1 MTVAEQVATILLAA
15 AATMATRFLPF
26 VAFGGSRE
34 TPAIVT
40 YLGRVLPGAIFAILV
55 AYCLRDVDLA
65 QAPHGAPE
73 LVAIAV
79 VVALHLW
86 RRNMLLSIVGGT
98 VTYMLLVQLVFA

>member
-55 AYCLRDVDLA
+55 AYCLRDVDVA
-65 QAPHGAPE
+65 AAPHGAPE

-79 VVALHLW
+79 VVALHLS
-86 RRNMLLSIVGGT
+86 RRNTLLSIAGGT